1 MTIGTEA
8 TKGVSM
14 CDLKKLKCPS
24 LSCFSVTP
32 YRQQLDLIMREV
44 RFLTERYKL
53 KDMED
58 DEIHDWKFAAMVIDR
73 FAMVFLTIF
82 TVVASVVILSDHP

>member
-1 MTIGTEA
+1 
-8 TKGVSM
+8 
-14 CDLKKLKCPS
+14 
-24 LSCFSVTP
+24 
-32 YRQQLDLIMREV
+32 MREV